1 MKKTMMKAGLLAGL
15 LAGGM
20 TAATAQA
27 PDAEMLAFTCL
38 GCHGPGG
45 QSVGPATPTIAGM
58 PRGAF
63 ILAMEGY
70 RDGDLPGTVMDRHG
84 GGYTPEEIRKMADFF
99 AEQPYRP
106 AKQDYDAALAARGAE
121 VHEAHCAGCHENN
134 GAAFED
140 DLPRIAGQ
148 WIPYLEYTM
157 IDYFRYGRP
166 IPRGKGG
173 RLRDF
178 AEERNREQM
187 AEDIRA
193 LAHFYGSQQDPALYK

>member
-1 MKKTMMKAGLLAGL
+1 MTMKKTIQAGLLAGL
-15 LAGGM
+15 MVGGM
-20 TAATAQA
+20 SAAMAD
-27 PDAEMLAFTCL
+27 PDPEMLAFTCL
-38 GCHGPGG
+38 GCHGPNG

-70 RDGDLPGTVMDRHG
+70 RDNSLPGTVMDRHG
-84 GGYTPEEIRKMADFF
+84 GGYSDVEIRKMADFF
-99 AEQPYRP
+99 AEQTYRP
-106 AKQDYDAALAARGAE
+106 AQQDYDSALAARGGE
-121 VHEAHCAGCHENN
+121 VHEEHCAACHENN
-134 GAAFED
+134 GAAYEE

-157 IDYFRYGRP
+157 IDYFRYERP

-178 AEERNREQM
+178 AEERSRSQM

-193 LAHFYGSQQDPALYK
+193 LAHFYGSQQDPALYE